1 MAIKFFDMFAGI
13 GGFRSG
19 LEVIGGFECVGYCEI
34 DKYAKQA
41 YEAMYDTGG
50 ELYFDDARKIV
61 PEQLPD
67 FDLLVG
73 GFPCQSFSIA
83 GARKGFDDTRG
94 TLFFE
99 IARIVAVK
107 KPKYLFLEN
116 VPGLLNHDSGKTF
129 ETILNTLNTGS
140 PKSIKL
146 FGERRCSIACE
157 FLTACGWKRVSTACT
172 DEGYDVC
179 WQVLNS
185 KNFGV
190 PQSRIECLLSDI
202 LEDNVPEKYYLSR
215 KQAEKLLYKEN
226 PTQGERIY
234 SSKGLSCTLTS
245 GSGGFGGHSG
255 LYLIENTENFGLP
268 IKSKT
273 KDGYQIAYPGDSIDT
288 AFSGQNSRRG
298 RVGSQIAYTLTTSAT
313 QAYYF
318 IDLNPEPKLTEIARC
333 ITARH
338 DSGISNHK
346 AEHSG
351 VFVESM
357 NIADDEKFA
366 VAFVEPNGEVHIGRI
381 RKLTPRECWRLQGF
395 TDDQFDKAKA
405 TGLSDSRLYKM
416 AGNAVTVNVISEIGK
431 IIKKVNDK
439 N

>member
-1 MAIKFFDMFAGI
+1 MSIKFFDMFAEI
-13 GGFRSG
+13 GSFRSG
-19 LEVIGGFECVGYCEI
+19 LEAIGGFECVGYCEI

-41 YEAMYDTGG
+41 YEAIYDTGG

-83 GARKGFDDTRG
+83 GARKGFDDIRG
-94 TLFFE
+94 TLFFK
-99 IARIVAVK
+99 IARIASVK
-107 KPKYLFLEN
+107 KPKYIFLEN
-116 VPGLLNHDSGKTF
+116 VPGMLNHDSGRTF

>member
-1 MAIKFFDMFAGI
+1 MMTQEKLYSNSYPISTFLWEDFPVSPSQSQEREKDLTIQEERCFLRLLELLPLKNLSISSSKMFPVCLTTTKAGH
-13 GGFRSG
+13 
-19 LEVIGGFECVGYCEI
+19 L
-34 DKYAKQA
+34 KQSSVHW
-41 YEAMYDTGG
+41 MSWGMM
-50 ELYFDDARKIV
+50 
-61 PEQLPD
+61 
-67 FDLLVG
+67 
-73 GFPCQSFSIA
+73 CA
-83 GARKGFDDTRG
+83 GR
-94 TLFFE
+94 
-99 IARIVAVK
+99 
-107 KPKYLFLEN
+107 Y
-116 VPGLLNHDSGKTF
+116 
-129 ETILNTLNTGS
+129 
-140 PKSIKL
+140 
-146 FGERRCSIACE
+146 
-157 FLTACGWKRVSTACT
+157 LTAKIS
-172 DEGYDVC
+172 EYP
-179 WQVLNS
+179 NHE
-185 KNFGV
+185 
-190 PQSRIECLLSDI
+190 IECSLSDI
-202 LEDNVPEKYYLSR
+202 LENNVPEKYYLSR

-298 RVGSQIAYTLTTSAT
+298 RVGSQVAHTLTTSAT
-313 QAYYF
+313 QAVFYLLPERENDRISHRSLTQSVKLVGRHESNEMDTRVHF

-351 VFVESM
+351 VFVEST

-381 RKLTPRECWRLQGF
+381 RKLTPRECWKLQGF

-405 TGLSDSRLYKM
+405 TGLSDSRLYKI
-416 AGNAVTVNVISEIGK
+416 AGNAVTVNVISAIGQ

>member
-1 MAIKFFDMFAGI
+1 MQKSLRCKDSRLGFGI
-13 GGFRSG
+13 
-19 LEVIGGFECVGYCEI
+19 LI
-34 DKYAKQA
+34 
-41 YEAMYDTGG
+41 
-50 ELYFDDARKIV
+50 
-61 PEQLPD
+61 
-67 FDLLVG
+67 
-73 GFPCQSFSIA
+73 
-83 GARKGFDDTRG
+83 
-94 TLFFE
+94 
-99 IARIVAVK
+99 
-107 KPKYLFLEN
+107 
-116 VPGLLNHDSGKTF
+116 
-129 ETILNTLNTGS
+129 
-140 PKSIKL
+140 L
-146 FGERRCSIACE
+146 FGISLVIPKFRITRLSALQEPEKDSEIRAALSSLNWPDWLKPGSLRICCLKMYPDCLVITKAGHLKQSSVRWTNWGMMSYGKC
-157 FLTACGWKRVSTACT
+157 LTAKIS
-172 DEGYDVC
+172 EYP
-179 WQVLNS
+179 NHE
-185 KNFGV
+185 
-190 PQSRIECLLSDI
+190 IECLLSDI

-298 RVGSQIAYTLTTSAT
+298 RVGNQVAHTLTTSAT

-318 IDLNPEPKLTEIARC
+318 IDLNPDPKLTEIARC

-338 DSGISNHK
+338 DSGISNRK

-351 VFVESM
+351 VFVENSDVLD
-357 NIADDEKFA
+357 NNEKFA
-366 VAFVEPNGEVHIGRI
+366 VAFVDPNGEVHIGRI

-395 TDDQFDKAKA
+395 TNDQFNKAKA

-416 AGNAVTVNVISEIGK
+416 AGNAVTVNVIAEIGK
-431 IIKKVNDK
+431 IIKIVNDK

>member
-1 MAIKFFDMFAGI
+1 MVLSA
-13 GGFRSG
+13 S
-19 LEVIGGFECVGYCEI
+19 
-34 DKYAKQA
+34 
-41 YEAMYDTGG
+41 DT
-50 ELYFDDARKIV
+50 A
-61 PEQLPD
+61 
-67 FDLLVG
+67 
-73 GFPCQSFSIA
+73 
-83 GARKGFDDTRG
+83 
-94 TLFFE
+94 
-99 IARIVAVK
+99 
-107 KPKYLFLEN
+107 
-116 VPGLLNHDSGKTF
+116 
-129 ETILNTLNTGS
+129 
-140 PKSIKL
+140 KSISMQSRHMKQYTIPEVNFTLMTQEKSYPNSYPISTLLPADFPVSPSQSQEREKDLTIQEERCFLRLLEL
-146 FGERRCSIACE
+146 FPLKNLSISSSKMFPVCLTMTQGKHLKQSSIHWMNWGMMCAGRY
-157 FLTACGWKRVSTACT
+157 LTAKIS
-172 DEGYDVC
+172 EYP
-179 WQVLNS
+179 NHE
-185 KNFGV
+185 
-190 PQSRIECLLSDI
+190 IECSLSDI

-215 KQAEKLLYKEN
+215 KQAEKLLYKEK
-226 PTQGERIY
+226 PTQGEQIY
-234 SSKGLSCTLTS
+234 LSKGLSCTLTS

-298 RVGSQIAYTLTTSAT
+298 RVGSQIAHTLTTSAT

-318 IDLNPEPKLTEIARC
+318 INLNPDPKLTEIARC
-333 ITARH
+333 ITARQ
-338 DSGISNHK
+338 DSGISNRK

-351 VFVESM
+351 VFVEISDVL
-357 NIADDEKFA
+357 DDNEKFA

-395 TDDQFDKAKA
+395 TDEQFDKARA